1 MPSSIVGSL
10 AVAEPIPP
18 VNRVLLIA

>member
-18 VNRVLLIA
+18 INRVLLIA